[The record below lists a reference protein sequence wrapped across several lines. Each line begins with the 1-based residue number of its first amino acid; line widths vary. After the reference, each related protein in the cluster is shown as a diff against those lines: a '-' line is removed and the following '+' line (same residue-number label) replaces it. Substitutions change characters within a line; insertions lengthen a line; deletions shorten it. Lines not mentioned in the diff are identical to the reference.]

1 MTRRWM
7 VWTLVLT
14 IFIGGT
20 LVAGAEENELD
31 PLLELLVEQGVITL
45 EQARAVQAEYD
56 RREKAAEAPPLPK
69 PPAVVATADVAPA
82 EVTPAPEE
90 TKSKTAWYERIEIK
104 GDLRL
109 RYEGFIQ
116 EGISD
121 NDRRDRFRMRLR
133 PGVYANINDRLQV
146 GFQLRSGDRRD
157 PVSDNQSVDGG
168 FSMKEFAISEAFLK
182 VDATSWLDATIGK
195 FDPKKKWVVSDMQ
208 WDDDVTV
215 EGALEEL
222 SFGGV
227 SASLYQYGLEEE
239 KGGNDAYLLGG
250 QVRGSLDLSRHDTL
264 TIGGAYDT
272 WVEPQL
278 VADLTLSGELKG
290 NKVTNL
296 LDGDKQLISDFDI
309 VTIFAT
315 WKHSKS
321 SRWPFKV
328 SLFGYQNVGAKDLGK
343 DNDTGYFA
351 RVQLGDY
358 KEKGQMM
365 VRYSRYYSEPDS
377 LFYVFTQSDT
387 TRASDV
393 DGHRFDLRI
402 GYVKKS
408 YFNITWYHT
417 DAVYSDVPTMDR
429 WQMDYIVRF

>member
-1 MTRRWM
+1 M
-7 VWTLVLT
+7 VWTLALMISVV
-14 IFIGGT
+14 GAA
-20 LVAGAEENELD
+20 VSGAEEPELD
-31 PLLELLVEQGVITL
+31 PLLELLVEQKVITL
-45 EQARAVQAEYD
+45 EQALAVQAEYD
-56 RREKAAEAPPLPK
+56 RREKTAATPPAAPETT
-69 PPAVVATADVAPA
+69 AVVAAVEAPS
-82 EVTPAPEE
+82 APKE
-90 TKSKTAWYERIEIK
+90 KKKAAWYDRIEIK

-109 RYEGFIQ
+109 RYEGFLQ
-116 EGISD
+116 DGISD
-121 NDRRDRFRMRLR
+121 NDRRDRFRLRLR
-133 PGVYANINDRLQV
+133 PGVYADINDHLQV
-146 GFQLRSGDRRD
+146 GFQLRSGDRKD

-182 VDATSWLDATIGK
+182 VDATTWLDATFGK

-227 SASLYQYGLEEE
+227 SASLYQYVLEEE
-239 KGGNDAYLLGG
+239 KGGDDAYLLGG
-250 QVRGSLDLSRHDTL
+250 QVRGSFDLSGHDSL
-264 TIGGAYDT
+264 TVGAAYDT

-278 VADLTLSGELKG
+278 VADLTLGGDLKG

-296 LDGDKQLISDFDI
+296 LDADNQLISDFDI
-309 VTIFAT
+309 VTLFAT

-321 SRWPFKV
+321 SRWPLKV
-328 SLFGYQNVGAKDLGK
+328 SLFGYQNVGAKGLGK

-358 KEKGQMM
+358 KEKGQVM
-365 VRYSRYYSEPDS
+365 VRYSRYYSEPDA

-417 DAVYSDVPTMDR
+417 DAVYAEVPTMDR